1 MLNPGYRVRIVTEKE
16 VSPTMVSAWSELES
30 RSIEPNAYLSPHFV
44 LPAIRHL
51 DPGANVL
58 IALVGRGSTDL
69 AGVGIF
75 RSVSGTRAFPLPHLV
90 AYQSRHSFLNG
101 LLLDRQHAAQ
111 ALDALFDHLRAMRW
125 WWHGLEFGGT
135 WGDGPLSE
143 LINTTAVQR
152 GISRHT
158 WNMRARA
165 ILVPSANPDSL
176 DTIVRSRDAGRRMR
190 RLQECGEVRWTL
202 HRQGGIP
209 ERSVETFLD
218 LEHRG
223 WKGESKTSLRSNPA
237 DEAFFREAVSRFGAV
252 DRAFFTE
259 LSLDNRVIAS
269 TSNFISGDV
278 GFAFKIGWLPDLA
291 KLSPGVLNE
300 IELIRRVRQGVC
312 SDLTFLDS
320 GASEGSFIDKL
331 WPSRRPLVSLAI
343 ASTCVSQS
351 VLGIVRTARA
361 VKRRLQAFASPTP
374 R

>member
-1 MLNPGYRVRIVTEKE
+1 M
-16 VSPTMVSAWSELES
+16 
-30 RSIEPNAYLSPHFV
+30 
-44 LPAIRHL
+44 
-51 DPGANVL
+51 
-58 IALVGRGSTDL
+58 
-69 AGVGIF
+69 
-75 RSVSGTRAFPLPHLV
+75 
-90 AYQSRHSFLNG
+90 
-101 LLLDRQHAAQ
+101 
-111 ALDALFDHLRAMRW
+111 
-125 WWHGLEFGGT
+125 
-135 WGDGPLSE
+135 
-143 LINTTAVQR
+143 
-152 GISRHT
+152 
-158 WNMRARA
+158 
-165 ILVPSANPDSL
+165 
-176 DTIVRSRDAGRRMR
+176 
-190 RLQECGEVRWTL
+190 RWTL